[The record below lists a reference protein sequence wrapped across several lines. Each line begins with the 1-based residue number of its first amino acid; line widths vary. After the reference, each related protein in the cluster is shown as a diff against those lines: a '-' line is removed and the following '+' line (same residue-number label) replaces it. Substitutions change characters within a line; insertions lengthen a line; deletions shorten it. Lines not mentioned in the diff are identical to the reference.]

1 MAKVQDEAGH
11 GLYLYCAT
19 ETLGADRKDMIEDLN
34 TGKAKYAN
42 VFNYPTTNWA
52 DMGAIGW
59 LVDGAAIMNQV
70 SLQRTSYAPYSRAM
84 VRICKEESFHQRQ
97 GFEIMEI
104 MSNGTK
110 EQKDMAQDALN
121 RWWWPSLMM
130 FGPHDANSPRSEK
143 SLLWKIKR
151 ETNDELRQRFID
163 RVVPQADFLG
173 LKIPDPDLKWNEEK
187 GSYDIGEIDWDE
199 FYSVVNGKGPCN
211 QERLKARTDADN
223 NGQWVREAA
232 EAYAAKRAS

>member
-19 ETLGADRKDMIEDLN
+19 ETLGADRKDMIE
-34 TGKAKYAN
+34 
-42 VFNYPTTNWA
+42 
-52 DMGAIGW
+52 
-59 LVDGAAIMNQV
+59 
-70 SLQRTSYAPYSRAM
+70 
-84 VRICKEESFHQRQ
+84 E
-97 GFEIMEI
+97 
-104 MSNGTK
+104 
-110 EQKDMAQDALN
+110 
-121 RWWWPSLMM
+121 
-130 FGPHDANSPRSEK
+130 
-143 SLLWKIKR
+143 
-151 ETNDELRQRFID
+151 
-163 RVVPQADFLG
+163 
-173 LKIPDPDLKWNEEK
+173 LKWNEEK